1 VPPFVS
7 RFAPLALACVTASC
21 GVEPKPAAVE
31 PGAHPPPRAVAATAE
46 PFRFFSPGSFWNT
59 EVPSNAQLDPEST
72 QIVKVFDAEI
82 ADGLA
87 TGGRPKTTIETSN
100 YSVPVYTVAAGQPT
114 VRVRL
119 LESPSLGPSAT
130 ALREAWS
137 AVPLPADAQPAA
149 GGDKHLVVW
158 QPSTNKMWEFW
169 RLAKDMEGWY
179 ATWGGAMEKVPSNR
193 GVYGSDAWPGASK
206 HWAGWASSLSLVGG
220 LITLEDLE
228 RGVVNHAL
236 LMAIP
241 NVRAGVYSLPA
252 QQDDGTSAEPYSLPE
267 GAHLRLDPTLDL
279 ASLHLPRLTMM
290 IAEAAQRY
298 GIYVGAKGV
307 NIAFYGQDPTPTG
320 TNPYTAP
327 GGYFEGKKPE
337 ELIATFPWNHLQLL
351 PMRLYR
357 NDGRPLHGEAQ
368 RSRRSP
374 CLPHR
379 RTCGPHRSCRRPRSR
394 ICKRHHHVR
403 RGP

>member
-1 VPPFVS
+1 VS
-7 RFAPLALACVTASC
+7 EPVAP
-21 GVEPKPAAVE
+21 VESAA
-31 PGAHPPPRAVAATAE
+31 
-46 PFRFFSPGSFWNT
+46 PFRFFSSGSFWNT
-59 EVPSNAQLDPEST
+59 EVPSSAPLDLESA
-72 QIVKVFDAEI
+72 QIVQAFDGEI
-82 ADGLA
+82 ADGVA

-100 YSVPVYTVAAGQPT
+100 YSVPVYTVSAGQPT

-158 QPSTNKMWEFW
+158 QPSTNKLWEFW
-169 RLAKDMEGWY
+169 RLAKDAEGWY
-179 ATWGGAMEKVPSNR
+179 ATWGGAMEKVLSNR
-193 GVYGSDAWPGASK
+193 GVYGSEAWPGAST
-206 HWAGWASSLSLVGG
+206 HWTGWASSLSLVGG

-228 RGVVNHAL
+228 RGVINHAL

-252 QQDDGTSAEPYSLPE
+252 QQDDGTSTEPYSLPE

-279 ASLHLPRLTMM
+279 ASLHLPRLTLM

-307 NIAFYGQDPTPTG
+307 NIALYGQDPTPTG

-327 GGYFEGKKPE
+327 GGYFEGKTPE
-337 ELIATFPWNHLQLL
+337 ELIAAFPWNHLQLL
-351 PMRLYR
+351 PMRLYL
-357 NDGRPLHGEAQ
+357 NDGRPLHSEAQ
-368 RSRRSP
+368 RSRRSS
-374 CLPHR
+374 CRTHR
-379 RTCGPHRSCRRPRSR
+379 RSCGPHGSCRRPRNR
-394 ICKRHHHVR
+394 ICKRRHHVR
-403 RGP
+403 RRP